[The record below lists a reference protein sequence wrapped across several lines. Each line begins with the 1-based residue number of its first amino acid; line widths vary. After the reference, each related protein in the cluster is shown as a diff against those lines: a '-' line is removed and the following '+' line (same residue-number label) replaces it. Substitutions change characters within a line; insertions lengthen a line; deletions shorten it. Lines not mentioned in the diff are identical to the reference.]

1 MPLDA
6 LCLSGLVHELS
17 QAAAGAKIDKIY
29 QPGRD
34 EVVLALRSPTQ
45 GNVRLLLSANPT
57 HPRPQLT
64 RLSRENPDTPPMFC
78 MLLRKHLSGA
88 RLLAV
93 EQPPLERVV
102 TFTLEALNELGD
114 RVERRLVLEAIG
126 RRSNL
131 ILLDESGRILDC
143 MRRVES
149 SLGTGNANQRSLL
162 PGMFYRLPPAQEK
175 LDPAAQSREELERLL
190 SAAPEEAQADKWLL
204 DTFSGLSPLVC
215 RELVYR
221 ACGSTDVL
229 AAALDEAQR
238 CRLCAAW
245 DELLRR
251 IREGEYAP
259 TMLVQQGKPM
269 DYSCFPIT
277 QYEGAAEA
285 VPFGS
290 MAELLDAFYESRERA
305 ERTRQLGHDLR
316 QTATAARDRVRRKIA
331 VQEKEYQTT
340 QDRDALRRAGD
351 LITANLY
358 RMEKGASVLEAEDY
372 YQENTPVV
380 QIALDPLL
388 TPQQNAA
395 KYYKRYNKAKTAEKV
410 LREQIQKGK
419 VELDYLE
426 SILEELREAEGEQDF
441 REIRAELKD
450 GGYLKQHKGEKKQ
463 IKRISKPRLFCSS
476 AGLRISEGR
485 NNRQNDLRTC
495 KEAAPGDI
503 WFHTQK
509 IHGSHVILHTAGQ
522 QADEQSMLEAAQ
534 LAAYYS
540 RAREGQNVP
549 VDYTPVRYV
558 KKPAGAK
565 PGMVIYTTYR
575 TVYVTPEES
584 LVKTLRKA

>member
-1 MPLDA
+1 
-6 LCLSGLVHELS
+6 
-17 QAAAGAKIDKIY
+17 
-29 QPGRD
+29 
-34 EVVLALRSPTQ
+34 
-45 GNVRLLLSANPT
+45 
-57 HPRPQLT
+57 
-64 RLSRENPDTPPMFC
+64 
-78 MLLRKHLSGA
+78 
-88 RLLAV
+88 
-93 EQPPLERVV
+93 
-102 TFTLEALNELGD
+102 
-114 RVERRLVLEAIG
+114 
-126 RRSNL
+126 
-131 ILLDESGRILDC
+131 
-143 MRRVES
+143 
-149 SLGTGNANQRSLL
+149 
-162 PGMFYRLPPAQEK
+162 
-175 LDPAAQSREELERLL
+175 
-190 SAAPEEAQADKWLL
+190 
-204 DTFSGLSPLVC
+204 
-215 RELVYR
+215 
-221 ACGSTDVL
+221 
-229 AAALDEAQR
+229 
-238 CRLCAAW
+238 
-245 DELLRR
+245 
-251 IREGEYAP
+251 
-259 TMLVQQGKPM
+259 MLVQQGKPM

-410 LREQIQKGK
+410 LREQIEKGK

-476 AGLRISEGR
+476 VGLRISVGR
-485 NNRQNDLRTC
+485 NNRQNDLLTC

-540 RAREGQNVP
+540 RARESQNVP

-584 LVKTLRKA
+584 LVKPCGRRE